1 MLAAMFSGRHYIP
14 TDAEGRYFIDRDGT
28 HFGDVLN
35 FLRSGDLPPRERV
48 RAVYKEAQYYAIGP
62 LLEQLE
68 NMQPLK
74 GEKVRQAFLGL
85 MPYYKDHL
93 ERIVEIARLRAVQRK
108 ARFAK
113 LKVCVFKEE
122 MPITPYE
129 CPLLNSLRFE
139 RSESDGQLFEH
150 HCEVDVSF
158 GPWEAV
164 ADVYDLLHCLVT
176 DLSAQGLIVDHQ
188 CIGVCDKHLINHYYC
203 KRPIYEFKITWWKK
217 MSLKSERRGIHVDQS
232 ELLCKKGCGYYG
244 NPAWH
249 GFCSKCWREEY
260 HKARQKQIQEDWEL
274 AERLQREE
282 EEAFASSQSS
292 QGAQSL
298 TFSKFEEKKTN
309 EKTRKV
315 TTVKKFFSASSRVGS
330 KKAEIQEAKAP
341 SPSINR
347 QTSIE
352 TDRVSKEF
360 IEFLKTFHKTGQEIY
375 KQTKLFLEAMH
386 YKRDLSIEE
395 QSECTQDFYQNVAER
410 MQTRGKVS
418 PERVEKIMDQI
429 EKYIMTRL
437 YKYVFCPETTDDEK
451 KDLAI
456 QKRIRALHWVTP
468 QMLCVPVNEEIPEVS
483 DMVVKAITDIIE
495 MDSKRVPRDKLACIT
510 RCSKHIFNAI
520 KITKNEPASADDFL
534 PTLIYIVLKGN
545 PPRLQSNIQYI
556 TRFCNPSRLM
566 TGEDGYYFTNLC
578 CAVAFIE
585 KLDAQSLNLS
595 QEDFDRYMSGQT
607 SPRKQES
614 ENWAP
619 DACLGVKQM
628 YKNLDLL
635 SQLNERQER
644 IMSEA
649 KKLEKDLI
657 DWTDGIAKKV
667 QDIVEKCPLEIKP
680 PNQSLAAIDSENV
693 ENDKLPPPLQPQVY
707 AG

>member
-1 MLAAMFSGRHYIP
+1 
-14 TDAEGRYFIDRDGT
+14 
-28 HFGDVLN
+28 
-35 FLRSGDLPPRERV
+35 
-48 RAVYKEAQYYAIGP
+48 
-62 LLEQLE
+62 
-68 NMQPLK
+68 
-74 GEKVRQAFLGL
+74 
-85 MPYYKDHL
+85 
-93 ERIVEIARLRAVQRK
+93 
-108 ARFAK
+108 
-113 LKVCVFKEE
+113 
-122 MPITPYE
+122 
-129 CPLLNSLRFE
+129 
-139 RSESDGQLFEH
+139 
-150 HCEVDVSF
+150 
-158 GPWEAV
+158 
-164 ADVYDLLHCLVT
+164 
-176 DLSAQGLIVDHQ
+176 
-188 CIGVCDKHLINHYYC
+188 
-203 KRPIYEFKITWWKK
+203 

-244 NPAWH
+244 NPAWQ

-330 KKAEIQEAKAP
+330 KKAEIQEPKAP

-375 KQTKLFLEAMH
+375 KQTKLFLETMH

-410 MQTRGKVS
+410 MQTRGKVP

-510 RCSKHIFNAI
+510 KCSKHIFNAI
-520 KITKNEPASADDFL
+520 KVTKNEPASADDFL

-566 TGEDGYYFTNLC
+566 TGEDGYYFTNLVELIRIMFNINPLENLKVYISSRPPLVVFMISVS
-578 CAVAFIE
+578 AMAIAFLTLGYFFKIKE
-585 KLDAQSLNLS
+585 IKSPEMAEDWNTFLLRFNDLDLCVSENETLKHLTNDTTALESTVTSGQARMSTQSPQSLEDSGPVNISVAITLTLDPLKPFGGYSRNVTHLYSTVLGHQIGLS
-595 QEDFDRYMSGQT
+595 GREAHEEINITFTLPTAWSSDDCALHGHCEQVVFTACMTLTAHPGVFPVTVQ
-607 SPRKQES
+607 PPHC
-614 ENWAP
+614 AP
-619 DACLGVKQM
+619 DTYSNATLW
-628 YKNLDLL
+628 YKIFTTARDANTKYAQDYNPFWCYKGAIGKVYHALNPKLTVIVPDDDRSLINLHLMHTSYFL
-635 SQLNERQER
+635 FVMVITMFCYAVIKGRPSKLRQSNPEFCP
-644 IMSEA
+644 
-649 KKLEKDLI
+649 EKV
-657 DWTDGIAKKV
+657 A
-667 QDIVEKCPLEIKP
+667 
-680 PNQSLAAIDSENV
+680 LADA
-693 ENDKLPPPLQPQVY
+693 
-707 AG
+707 

>member
-1 MLAAMFSGRHYIP
+1 MRA
-14 TDAEGRYFIDRDGT
+14 DAGAGALPNRPEGRSVAFAG
-28 HFGDVLN
+28 GAAGAG
-35 FLRSGDLPPRERV
+35 LRRRRRP
-48 RAVYKEAQYYAIGP
+48 
-62 LLEQLE
+62 
-68 NMQPLK
+68 
-74 GEKVRQAFLGL
+74 GE
-85 MPYYKDHL
+85 P
-93 ERIVEIARLRAVQRK
+93 
-108 ARFAK
+108 
-113 LKVCVFKEE
+113 EE
-122 MPITPYE
+122 
-129 CPLLNSLRFE
+129 
-139 RSESDGQLFEH
+139 
-150 HCEVDVSF
+150 
-158 GPWEAV
+158 
-164 ADVYDLLHCLVT
+164 
-176 DLSAQGLIVDHQ
+176 
-188 CIGVCDKHLINHYYC
+188 
-203 KRPIYEFKITWWKK
+203 

-244 NPAWH
+244 NPAWQ

-260 HKARQKQIQEDWEL
+260 HKARQKQIQDDWEL

-282 EEAFASSQSS
+282 EEAYASSQST

-315 TTVKKFFSASSRVGS
+315 TTVKKFFSASSRTGA
-330 KKAEIQEAKAP
+330 KKAAQERNLKQGQLGRERNADNILRDLKEIFTPSWELASPTEGNTAQLGELSACSMLAGRLRAEIHEAKAP

-347 QTSIE
+347 QVSIE
-352 TDRVSKEF
+352 TDRASKEF
-360 IEFLKTFHKTGQEIY
+360 IEFLKTYHKSGQEIY
-375 KQTKLFLEAMH
+375 KQCKMFLEAMH
-386 YKRDLSIEE
+386 HKRELSIEE
-395 QSECTQDFYQNVAER
+395 QSECAQDFYQNIGEKL
-410 MQTRGKVS
+410 QTRSKVS
-418 PERVEKIMDQI
+418 PEKVEKTMDQI

-451 KDLAI
+451 KDLVV

-468 QMLCVPVNEEIPEVS
+468 QMLCVPVNEEISEVS

-510 RCSKHIFNAI
+510 QCSKHIFNAI

-607 SPRKQES
+607 SPKKQES
-614 ENWAP
+614 ENWSS
-619 DACLGVKQM
+619 DVCLGVKQM

-644 IMSEA
+644 IVSEA

-657 DWTDGIAKKV
+657 DWTDGITKEV
-667 QDIVEKCPLEIKP
+667 QDIVEKYPLEINPK
-680 PNQSLAAIDSENV
+680 NQPLAAIDSENV

>member
-1 MLAAMFSGRHYIP
+1 
-14 TDAEGRYFIDRDGT
+14 
-28 HFGDVLN
+28 
-35 FLRSGDLPPRERV
+35 
-48 RAVYKEAQYYAIGP
+48 
-62 LLEQLE
+62 
-68 NMQPLK
+68 
-74 GEKVRQAFLGL
+74 
-85 MPYYKDHL
+85 
-93 ERIVEIARLRAVQRK
+93 
-108 ARFAK
+108 
-113 LKVCVFKEE
+113 
-122 MPITPYE
+122 
-129 CPLLNSLRFE
+129 
-139 RSESDGQLFEH
+139 
-150 HCEVDVSF
+150 
-158 GPWEAV
+158 
-164 ADVYDLLHCLVT
+164 
-176 DLSAQGLIVDHQ
+176 
-188 CIGVCDKHLINHYYC
+188 
-203 KRPIYEFKITWWKK
+203 

-244 NPAWH
+244 NPAWQ

-260 HKARQKQIQEDWEL
+260 HKARQKQIQDDWEL

-282 EEAFASSQSS
+282 EEAYASSQST

-315 TTVKKFFSASSRVGS
+315 TTVKKFFSASSRTGA
-330 KKAEIQEAKAP
+330 KKAAQERNLKQGQLGRERNADNILRDLKEIFTPSWELASPTEGNTAQLGELSACSTDIHEAKAP

-347 QTSIE
+347 QVSIE
-352 TDRVSKEF
+352 TDRASKEF
-360 IEFLKTFHKTGQEIY
+360 IEFLKTYHKSGQEIY
-375 KQTKLFLEAMH
+375 KQCKMFLEAMH
-386 YKRDLSIEE
+386 HKRELSIEE
-395 QSECTQDFYQNVAER
+395 QSECAQDFYQNIGEKL
-410 MQTRGKVS
+410 QTRSKVS
-418 PERVEKIMDQI
+418 PEKVEKTMDQI

-451 KDLAI
+451 KDLVV

-468 QMLCVPVNEEIPEVS
+468 QMLCVPVNEEISEVS

-510 RCSKHIFNAI
+510 QCSKHIFNAI

-607 SPRKQES
+607 SPKKQES
-614 ENWAP
+614 ENWSS
-619 DACLGVKQM
+619 DVCLGVKQM

-644 IMSEA
+644 IVSEA

-657 DWTDGIAKKV
+657 DWTDGITKEV
-667 QDIVEKCPLEIKP
+667 QDIVEKYPLEINPK
-680 PNQSLAAIDSENV
+680 NQPLAAIDSENV